1 MENRFKSGEISER
14 IYNNYNKVIKL
25 LTDNDITDYRNKL
38 ISDMKNI
45 QDEEKIKI
53 AFIGQYTAG
62 KSSIISALTGNK
74 GIKIGSNITTE
85 ETTNYEWGGFYLTD
99 TPGLYTERKEHDEI
113 TIECIKKADL
123 LVFCITSDLFNPCT
137 LSNFIKLAFEQNYKN
152 KILFVINKM
161 SKEAGEYEQ
170 LKENYEITLNKSL
183 SPYTLDSFDVAYIDV
198 KDYVDGINECNNNL
212 IEYSHFNEFKEMLNN
227 FITRKGQLAKLTT
240 PAELIIHSIDDIL
253 ETQYNNDS
261 RNNGIAI
268 LNRLQRKIIYNRNKT
283 KRECEQILNNGI
295 LEFNINVNQILNS
308 IGTEDIEKYDEIY
321 INNMIEKIYN
331 SITSSLEDVI
341 YNSQEYLDDEIKD
354 FFNSEIV
361 VYYIENGSKLNNSK
375 LNFSKISK
383 AEHNL
388 YNEIKKMTKGGADT
402 IIQKTFTKGT
412 SKFFGTASEASGSFI
427 HQGVKFVGHKFGYKF
442 KPWQAVN
449 ISKNIGN
456 VAKCLG
462 PIISFIDVGVT
473 IKDTLADSKRE
484 QEILREKE
492 NLKNEFNKIINQI
505 EEEFIEQIQDFINCT
520 FNKMIDNINNESN
533 KVNRELA
540 KKNTMVSELIDIKK
554 ELIDL
559 KNQIDMHAIL

>member
-14 IYNNYNKVIKL
+14 IYNNYNKVIKI

-62 KSSIISALTGNK
+62 KSSIISALTRNK
-74 GIKIGSNITTE
+74 AIKIGSNITTE

-240 PAELIIHSIDDIL
+240 PA
-253 ETQYNNDS
+253 
-261 RNNGIAI
+261 
-268 LNRLQRKIIYNRNKT
+268 
-283 KRECEQILNNGI
+283 
-295 LEFNINVNQILNS
+295 
-308 IGTEDIEKYDEIY
+308 
-321 INNMIEKIYN
+321 
-331 SITSSLEDVI
+331 
-341 YNSQEYLDDEIKD
+341 
-354 FFNSEIV
+354 
-361 VYYIENGSKLNNSK
+361 
-375 LNFSKISK
+375 
-383 AEHNL
+383 
-388 YNEIKKMTKGGADT
+388 
-402 IIQKTFTKGT
+402 
-412 SKFFGTASEASGSFI
+412 
-427 HQGVKFVGHKFGYKF
+427 
-442 KPWQAVN
+442 
-449 ISKNIGN
+449 
-456 VAKCLG
+456 
-462 PIISFIDVGVT
+462 
-473 IKDTLADSKRE
+473 
-484 QEILREKE
+484 
-492 NLKNEFNKIINQI
+492 
-505 EEEFIEQIQDFINCT
+505 
-520 FNKMIDNINNESN
+520 
-533 KVNRELA
+533 
-540 KKNTMVSELIDIKK
+540 
-554 ELIDL
+554 
-559 KNQIDMHAIL
+559 

>member
-14 IYNNYNKVIKL
+14 IYNNYNKVIKI

-62 KSSIISALTGNK
+62 KSSIISALTRNK
-74 GIKIGSNITTE
+74 AIKIGSNITTE

-240 PAELIIHSIDDIL
+240 PAELIIYSIDDIL
-253 ETQYNNDS
+253 ETQYNNES
-261 RNNGIAI
+261 INNGISI
-268 LNRLQRKIIYNRNKT
+268 LNRLKRKIVYNRNKA
-283 KRECEQILNNGI
+283 KIECEQILNNAI

-308 IGTEDIEKYDEIY
+308 IGSKDIEKYDEIY
-321 INNMIEKIYN
+321 INNMIEKTYN
-331 SITSSLEDVI
+331 SISSNLENVI
-341 YNSQEYLDDEIKD
+341 YNSQECLDDEIKD

-361 VYYIENGSKLNNSK
+361 VYYIENGAKLNDSK
-375 LNFSKISK
+375 FSFSKVSK
-383 AEHNL
+383 TEKNL
-388 YNEIKKMTKGGADT
+388 YNEIKSLSQKGAKVIAKKSFNGAT
-402 IIQKTFTKGT
+402 N
-412 SKFFGTASEASGSFI
+412 KFFGSASEASGSFI
-427 HQGVKFVGHKFGYKF
+427 HQGVKFVGNKFGYKF

-456 VAKCLG
+456 IAKCIG
-462 PIISFIDVGVT
+462 PIMSIIDIGVT
-473 IKDTLADSKRE
+473 IKDAIDASERE
-484 QEILREKE
+484 KEILREKE
-492 NLKNEFNKIINQI
+492 NFKNEFNKIINQI
-505 EEEFIEQIQDFINCT
+505 EEEFIEQIQDFLNCT

-533 KVNRELA
+533 KVNFELA
-540 KKNTMVSELIDIKK
+540 KKNTMVKELIDIKK

-559 KNQIDMHAIL
+559 KSQIDMHNIR